1 MSELTEPTPPVAN
14 PLEETTP
21 LGVAVKN
28 AEDIL
33 ERIFAPTPKASPAE
47 QAERALRRPRRLV
60 YCSMSN
66 RNFHWRGHITKFVL
80 DEGHVPLVPFMMFDY
95 YLLHTVP
102 KETVREAFNN
112 LIVRCDEMWVFGNMS
127 LGVKV
132 QIGIAKRLRKVVRFF
147 DITDLPYRV
156 VSVPEALVREER
168 RD

>member
-1 MSELTEPTPPVAN
+1 MSETLDP
-14 PLEETTP
+14 ETTATE
-21 LGVAVKN
+21 LVVGARKN

-33 ERIFAPTPKASPAE
+33 ESIFTPTPKASPAE
-47 QAERALRRPRRLV
+47 QAERALRRPKQLV

-66 RNFHWRGHITKFVL
+66 RNFYWRQHIVKFVL
-80 DEGHVPLVPFMMFDY
+80 DEGHVPICPFMLFDY

-102 KETVREAFNN
+102 KELVREAFNN
-112 LIVRCDEMWVFGNMS
+112 LIVRSDQMWVFGNMS

-132 QIGIAKRLRKVVRFF
+132 QLGIAKRLRKPIRFF

>member
-1 MSELTEPTPPVAN
+1 VSETLDPEATELVVGTR
-14 PLEETTP
+14 
-21 LGVAVKN
+21 KN

-33 ERIFAPTPKASPAE
+33 ERIFTPTPKASPAE
-47 QAERALRRPRRLV
+47 QAERALRRPKQLV
-60 YCSMSN
+60 YCAMSN
-66 RNFHWRGHITKFVL
+66 RNFYWRQHIVKFVI
-80 DEGHVPLVPFMMFDY
+80 DEGYVPICPFMLFDY

-102 KETVREAFNN
+102 KEQVREAFNN
-112 LIVRCDEMWVFGNMS
+112 LIVRSDQMWVFGNMS

-132 QIGIAKRLRKVVRFF
+132 QLGIAKRLRKPVRFW